1 MNFAC
6 DSNVTQRSMKP
17 ARPVSGRRRRLPQAE
32 RRARNRQTILSLVSY
47 IRSRET
53 RRAMSYAEAAR
64 RLNDAGRYPATGK
77 PWTERGLYR
86 MLQRM
91 GYAGLHGLTDAMRAG
106 EV

>member
-1 MNFAC
+1 MNPAIHC
-6 DSNVTQRSMKP
+6 AVTHRNMKP
-17 ARPVSGRRRRLPQAE
+17 ARIVSKSRRPLPHAE
-32 RRARNRQTILSLVSY
+32 RRERNRQTILSLVSF
-47 IRSRET
+47 IQSRET

-77 PWTERGLYR
+77 AWTERALYR